1 MSPMNNRLLRPRQ
14 TTHPEA
20 ANWAARVVA
29 NGGSVSGSTLSA
41 VSRFC
46 RAIDGAGIRDRFYR
60 LNLFCGGTSGTAV
73 GINSALVPLYRG
85 QSLGGTQFGNTIDA
99 NAGGGAAFIG
109 SDYAETGAGGGLLG
123 SAASGKFLN
132 TGFPTNTL
140 AEGNR
145 HISAY
150 ETLRSGQTFD
160 AFLGSET
167 AAGVGQQQFMMFYGG
182 NNQIVNFGFGGFAA
196 SLTSTATTGAGHWLG
211 VNSPSGTGLIYRN
224 GSQDT
229 TGTAATATPTSSSI
243 FVFAINRA
251 ANATPQTDFFNGRLG
266 GYSIGLAM
274 TAPQAAAY
282 YTAMQE
288 FQTALSRNV

>member
-1 MSPMNNRLLRPRQ
+1 MPMNNRLLRPRQ

-20 ANWAARVVA
+20 ADWAARVVA

-46 RAIDGAGIRDRFYR
+46 RAIDSASGLRACFYR
-60 LNLFCGGTSGTAV
+60 LNLFCGTGLNAC
-73 GINSALVPLYRG
+73 LVPLYRG

-123 SAASGKFLN
+123 SAASGKFLD

-145 HISAY
+145 HLSAY

-167 AAGVGQQQFMMFYGG
+167 AAGVGQQQFMLLYGG
-182 NNQIVNFGFGGFAA
+182 NNQVVTFGFGAFSV
-196 SLTSTATTGAGHWLG
+196 SLNSTATTGAGHWLG
-211 VNSPSGTGLIYRN
+211 INSPSATGVLYRN
-224 GSQDT
+224 GSQDV
-229 TGTAATATPTSSSI
+229 TGTTTAATPTSSSI

-251 ANATPQTDFFNGRLG
+251 NLSAASDFFNGRLG
-266 GYSIGLAM
+266 GYSVGLAM

-282 YTAMQE
+282 YAAMQA